1 MTMKHLPSFLGKCSN
16 ILWSWNTLEYTHV
29 TRTRELLLESNFEC
43 IRLTASNG
51 GAGFLRVDDLSF
63 ENTRHE
69 IHEFCTNRQ
78 GL

>member
-1 MTMKHLPSFLGKCSN
+1 
-16 ILWSWNTLEYTHV
+16 LEYTHV